1 MVTGL
6 GIPEHEFFEKPFGVD
21 FLQVSQDGLLFGKG
35 DVHKMFFEI
44 PGQLKIELAFVAIE
58 VDHDDFGEV
67 VTVFN
72 IFHEGFRLHWDRVP
86 VEVLLLL
93 QVLLLERRVH
103 CYQQRVN
110 HVR

>member
-1 MVTGL
+1 ML
-6 GIPEHEFFEKPFGVD
+6 FEVPRQF
-21 FLQVSQDGLLFGKG
+21 Q
-35 DVHKMFFEI
+35 
-44 PGQLKIELAFVAIE
+44 IELAFIAIE

-72 IFHEGFRLHWDRVP
+72 IFHEGFRLHWDSMP

-93 QVLLLERRVH
+93 QVLLLERPIH
-103 CYQQRVN
+103 CRQQRVN